1 MSLRKEINIEKIPQ
15 HVAIIM
21 DGNGRWAKARGQARL
36 FGHKAGEQTV
46 KKILQISGEL
56 GIKYLTVYAFST
68 ENWSRPEDEI
78 SGLMSILLNAIDS
91 ELKKLNE
98 SNVKLNVIGEI
109 EKLPEKVRVKI
120 NEAMT
125 LTKSNTGITFNVA
138 LSYSGRW
145 EIINAVKKIAED
157 VKNNNLEIS
166 KIDETLFSSYL
177 TTRNMPDP
185 DLLIRTSGELRIS
198 NYLLYQIAYSEFYF
212 TNVFWPDF
220 SEEEF
225 YKAIISYQNR
235 EIRKGKISEQI
246 KK

>member
-1 MSLRKEINIEKIPQ
+1 MSLKSEINIEKIPQ

-21 DGNGRWAKARGQARL
+21 DGNGRWAKQRGQVRL
-36 FGHKAGEQTV
+36 FGHKAGVQSV
-46 KKILQISGEL
+46 KKILQLSGEL

-68 ENWSRPEDEI
+68 ENWSRPEDEV
-78 SGLMSILLNAIDS
+78 SGLMSILLNALDF
-91 ELKKLNE
+91 ELKKMNE

-109 EKLPEKVRVKI
+109 EKLPEKVRVRI
-120 NEAMT
+120 NEAME
-125 LTKSNTGITFNVA
+125 LTKSNSGITFNLA

-157 VKNNNLEIS
+157 IKNRNLEIS
-166 KIDETLFSSYL
+166 EIDETLFSSYL

-225 YKAIISYQNR
+225 YKAIISYQSR
-235 EIRKGKISEQI
+235 EIRKGKISEQL
-246 KK
+246 K